1 MKKFLLSLLV
11 FGFLQ
16 AQSQLTCENILFF
29 QINAGQGQC
38 KSKLS
43 ECVGPDAAM
52 YVVEGRLTICFEDL
66 DGNPPPTITGVGGF
80 ANYVFCIDDV
90 QTTGNRTCVRYCV
103 YSTGDGD
110 VFNLGN
116 VGKNIQVNFSG
127 SLSGSCSIDGPGE
140 GGPEPAPLPVTFAS
154 FIINRNNDKANVQWQ
169 TAMEASNSGFY
180 VERKTGNEDWKIA
193 GFVPSKA
200 QDGNSNSLLSYSFN
214 EINVNKGITQ
224 YRIRQV
230 DIDGRNRLSEIRTLR
245 GLAQIAK
252 TIIYPN
258 PSMDGKVSVVFEE
271 AKTLRDLILIDMSGK
286 VLQQWRGVANN
297 NHQIE
302 NLQSGVYTLR
312 IIERES
318 GNQVNEK
325 IIINRR

>member
-16 AQSQLTCENILFF
+16 AQSQSVDCDNILFF

-38 KSKLS
+38 KSKLDA
-43 ECVGPDAAM
+43 CVGSANAEM
-52 YVVEGRLTICFEDL
+52 YVVEGRLTVCFEDL
-66 DGNPPPTITGVGGF
+66 VGDPPTITGVGGF
-80 ANYVFCIDDV
+80 ANYVFCVDDV
-90 QTTGNRTCVRYCV
+90 KTTGNRTCVTYCV
-103 YSTGDGD
+103 FSTGDGD

-116 VGKNIQVNFSG
+116 VGKF
-127 SLSGSCSIDGPGE
+127 LSITFNGNVTCEVEGPGQ
-140 GGPEPAPLPVTFAS
+140 AALPVTFAS
-154 FIINRNNDKANVQWQ
+154 FLINRNNDKANVQWQ

-180 VERKTGNEDWKIA
+180 VERKIGNEDWKIA

-200 QDGNSNSLLSYSFN
+200 VDGNSNSTLSYSFN

-230 DIDGRNRLSEIRTLR
+230 DIDGRNKLSEIRTLR
-245 GLAQIAK
+245 GMAQFAK
-252 TIIYPN
+252 TIVFPN

-271 AKTLRDLILIDMSGK
+271 AKSLRDLILIDMSGK
-286 VLQQWRGVANN
+286 VLQQWRGIANN

-312 IIERES
+312 IIDRES

-325 IIINRR
+325 IIVNRR